1 MSNQAK
7 LEKLFAHTMASFTR
21 IVSFLCIFVAA
32 RSAKP
37 NDRTLLMRKGQR
49 ATSDSAESERIEL
62 IRQWYRMNKD
72 EGWIIKTDFD
82 QLAEAAAQN
91 VNVDVIRD
99 LCSHVVH

>member
-1 MSNQAK
+1 
-7 LEKLFAHTMASFTR
+7 MAAFTR
-21 IVSFLCIFVAA
+21 IVSFLCIFFAA

-49 ATSDSAESERIEL
+49 VTSDSAASERIEL

-72 EGWIIKTDFD
+72 EAWIIKTDFD
-82 QLAEAAAQN
+82 QLAEDSAQN
-91 VNVDVIRD
+91 VNVNVTQD